1 MKIAIGNDHAGVELK
16 NLLVSYLKEEGIEV
30 INHGCNN
37 EESVD
42 YPDFAH
48 LVSEDVVTKKAD
60 LGVLICGS
68 GNGMI
73 MTANKHAEIR
83 AALCW
88 TEEIAKMAKLHNNAN
103 ILTLPARFIS
113 EEKGLEILKT
123 YLGTEFEGGRHQRRI
138 DKMNTTC

>member
-1 MKIAIGNDHAGVELK
+1 MKVAIGNDHAGVELK
-16 NLLVSYLKEEGIEV
+16 NLLISYMESEGIEV
-30 INHGCNN
+30 VNYGCNSN
-37 EESVD
+37 DSVD

-48 LVSEDVVTKKAD
+48 LVSSDVENKKTD

-73 MTANKHAEIR
+73 MTANKHAGIR

-88 TEEIAKMAKLHNNAN
+88 TEEIAEMAKLHNNAN

-113 EEKGLEILKT
+113 TEKGLEILKA

-138 DKMNTTC
+138 DKMNITC